1 MQSKGNNTALL
12 EERLN
17 KKMRELDM
25 KFDTALSEI
34 EERTDQR
41 MRESETMVMSKFEE
55 LHIAYSEDIKKSF
68 DARMTTMNSTLE
80 GFMTRLE
87 SKIVST
93 RADDTQMSGV
103 SVPGKN
109 H

>member
-1 MQSKGNNTALL
+1 ML

-17 KKMRELDM
+17 KKMRELDT
-25 KFDTALSEI
+25 KFETALSEI
-34 EERTDQR
+34 EERTDTR
-41 MRESETMVMSKFEE
+41 MRESENMVMNKFEE

-87 SKIVST
+87 LKIVST
-93 RADDTQMSGV
+93 RADDAQMSGV

-109 H
+109 Q